1 MSNTKA
7 DEKIGVIWDLPLRLF
22 HWLLVSAVIGAVITS
37 KNGMMFWHEKIGL
50 TILGLLGFR
59 IVWGF
64 VGTHHA
70 KFSNFVVSPKQVVT
84 YLKLRLSGNKDYHP
98 GHAPTG
104 AYATLVLIAVLM
116 TMASLGTMANDDI
129 LYEGPLAA
137 YVGDFSG
144 DARRYH
150 YLVEKIVYAVIVLH
164 LMAMIIYRIFLKIS
178 LVPAMIHGGQDAKQ
192 TRPSMVHQ
200 MGGVILIIVMIASA
214 QSLGL
219 LGDRFY

>member
-7 DEKIGVIWDLPLRLF
+7 DEKIGVVWDLPLRFF
-22 HWLLVSAVIGAVITS
+22 HWLLVCAVIGAVITS
-37 KNGMMFWHEKIGL
+37 KNGMMFWHEKMGL
-50 TILGLLGFR
+50 TVLGLLGFR

-70 KFSNFVVSPKQVVT
+70 RFSNFVVRPQQVMT
-84 YLKLRLSGNKDYHP
+84 YLKLRLSGNKDYYP

-104 AYATLVLIAVLM
+104 AYATLIIIAILL

-150 YLVEKIVYAVIVLH
+150 YIVEKIVYAVIGLH
-164 LMAMIIYRIFLKIS
+164 LIAMIIYRLFFKIR
-178 LVPAMIHGGQDAKQ
+178 LVPAMIHGGKDANQ
-192 TRPSMVHQ
+192 SCPSMSHQ
-200 MGGVILIIVMIASA
+200 IGGVVLLIVMIAAA